1 MLSSVRRIGSP
12 EMGAATALQYESASL
27 VRQEVLPVARAVLSA
42 VALRA
47 VLAAV
52 AFRAWQPRAA
62 AAVGVWVNR
71 QGGHRF
77 PPCHRVGARHADPSH
92 LTDSD
97 GPSIRS
103 EERNVFNAAVHLR
116 RPPASVPIYLLAG
129 KALISSLV
137 GRARGQLKSE
147 APHASLNAIGE
158 SPA

>member
-1 MLSSVRRIGSP
+1 MPTLS
-12 EMGAATALQYESASL
+12 L
-27 VRQEVLPVARAVLSA
+27 
-42 VALRA
+42 
-47 VLAAV
+47 
-52 AFRAWQPRAA
+52 
-62 AAVGVWVNR
+62 
-71 QGGHRF
+71 
-77 PPCHRVGARHADPSH
+77 H

-147 APHASLNAIGE
+147 APDASLNAIGE